1 MRSSYEQ
8 RPIPGVT
15 GIEAGVPSPGRRGQ
29 EKGAWSAVRF
39 DATGAPGV
47 PITGHLESI
56 SMRDKHGV
64 SRRGFLGAAGA
75 ATGAAMAAGA
85 FPHPAIGA
93 VKGANEK
100 LNIAVLGSG
109 GRAQEHL
116 RILHRNMKKREN
128 KPVDIIGICDVWDGD
143 PWDGDVWDRKNN
155 GGRGLFYSAKKVE
168 LEPEGKDKDRITKDY
183 RRLLDCKDVDAVLI
197 ATPDHWHAKMSID
210 AMEAGKDVYCEKPM
224 THTIDEARR
233 VAETAKRTKQVFTVG
248 VQSTADPRF
257 KLANQMITEGK
268 IGHVMQGQTSYYRNS
283 DGGQWRYYKL
293 SKDMNPRTVDWK
305 MFLGTD
311 FGLAPEMPF
320 NRAKY
325 AQWRCYWDFGGGM
338 YTDLFVHQ
346 LTHLITAMGVRFPR
360 RVVGA
365 GGLYLEYDGRDVP
378 DMATV
383 VADYDEG
390 CQVLISATMCNDVQL
405 PEVIR
410 GHTATIMF
418 GAKPEDGFRIVQQK
432 LEGRPAP
439 PGANRGE
446 GGNLFNP
453 QQPHEDTYAL
463 WEHFMQCCRSRD
475 PETLC
480 PADLGYAA
488 ITTVNLGV
496 RSYREGKAYFF
507 DKATGEV
514 SDADRSWAA
523 RWEERS
529 QLRGKPNQV
538 IGWKAGDEGSL
549 LHLPGYQKL
558 EGDWVDGKDPAASA

>member
-1 MRSSYEQ
+1 MR
-8 RPIPGVT
+8 
-15 GIEAGVPSPGRRGQ
+15 A
-29 EKGAWSAVRF
+29 KN
-39 DATGAPGV
+39 
-47 PITGHLESI
+47 
-56 SMRDKHGV
+56 GV
-64 SRRGFLGAAGA
+64 SRRGFLGTAGA

-93 VKGANEK
+93 IKGANEK

-116 RILHRNMKKREN
+116 RILHRNMKTREQ
-128 KPVDIIGICDVWDGD
+128 KPVDVIGICDVWDGND
-143 PWDGDVWDRKNN
+143 EVK
-155 GGRGLFYSAKKVE
+155 RGLYYSAEKCG
-168 LEPEGKDKDRITKDY
+168 LQWEGKDKDRITKDY
-183 RRLLDCKDVDAVLI
+183 RRLLDCKDVDLVLI
-197 ATPDHWHAKMSID
+197 ATPDHWHAKMAID

-233 VAETAKRTKQVFTVG
+233 VSETAKKTRQVFTVG
-248 VQSTADPRF
+248 VQSTADPRWRM
-257 KLANQMITEGK
+257 ANQMITEGK

-283 DGGQWRYYKL
+283 NEGQWRYYPL
-293 SKDMNPRTVDWK
+293 TKDMNPKTIDWK

-311 FGLAPEMPF
+311 FGLAPDMPF

-346 LTHLITAMGVRFPR
+346 LTHLILAMGVRFPR

-410 GHTATIMF
+410 GHTATIEF
-418 GAKPEDGFRIVQQK
+418 DKPESAGFRVIAQK

-446 GGNLFNP
+446 GGQKFAP
-453 QQPHEDTYAL
+453 EQPHEDTRAL
-463 WEHFMQCCRSRD
+463 WEHFLECVRSRN

-496 RSYREGKAYFF
+496 QSYREGKAYYFE
-507 DKATGEV
+507 KETGTVTE
-514 SDADRSWAA
+514 ADRSWAA

-529 QLRGKPNQV
+529 HLRGKPNQV
-538 IGWKAGDEGSL
+538 LGWKAGTEGSL
-549 LHLPGYQKL
+549 LEAPKYQKL
-558 EGDWVDGKDPAASA
+558 EGDWVDGRDPAESA